1 MTIRLSSPYATGSA
15 ISSAF
20 SCCSCFGWPAGLKRL
35 KNFVGQFFLRRRY
48 PLAIVA
54 GLFLAAAFP
63 RIGIAGFAWIAPAL
77 MLAAALGQGGA
88 EAFRLGYVAGLA
100 YYLTSLYWLLLIPYR
115 WHSIPLGP
123 AAGWLALSAYL
134 ALYPAAWV
142 WL

>member
-1 MTIRLSSPYATGSA
+1 S
-15 ISSAF
+15 
-20 SCCSCFGWPAGLKRL
+20 SCCSCSGSPAGPKRL
-35 KNFVGQFFLRRRY
+35 KNAIGQFFLHRRY
-48 PLAIVA
+48 PLAVVA
-54 GLFLAAAFP
+54 GLLLAAAFP
-63 RIGIAGFAWIAPAL
+63 KIDIAGFAWIAPAL
-77 MLAAALGQGGA
+77 MLAAAIGQSGG

-142 WL
+142 WLMSQVPSSQLKAQSSD